1 MSTVWLVGVMGVG
14 KTEAG
19 RRAAAALEVPFVDT
33 DSMVETEA
41 GSSISSIWR
50 AEGEE
55 RFRSLESAAMARAAR
70 SNGVVAT
77 GGGAV
82 LTEENRALM
91 KGTVVWLTARPET
104 ISGRIGAG
112 GRPLLEGT
120 EITDRMRR
128 LIDER
133 AVFYE
138 KVATHTLATVEL
150 DAAGVASRIVELV
163 AG

>member
-1 MSTVWLVGVMGVG
+1 
-14 KTEAG
+14 
-19 RRAAAALEVPFVDT
+19 
-33 DSMVETEA
+33 
-41 GSSISSIWR
+41 
-50 AEGEE
+50 
-55 RFRSLESAAMARAAR
+55 MARAAR

-138 KVATHTLATVEL
+138 KVATHTLATDEL